1 MSYDLSALS
10 PFLADGKLNIFESA
24 YKDLRFNVRMASYI
38 MIDAAWEANLPGLSH
53 ATYGTT
59 DLWRVILYA
68 NGLSDPIN
76 DIVVGKRIGLPDLNS
91 VASFLLRSKATIP
104 TLVI

>member
-1 MSYDLSALS
+1 MSLKISELSD
-10 PFLADGKLNIFESA
+10 FYTNGVLNIFESA
-24 YKDLRFNVRMASYI
+24 YKDLRFNVSMASYI
-38 MIDAAWEANLPGLSH
+38 TIDAAYEANLPGLSD

-76 DIVVGKRIGLPDLNS
+76 DVVVGTRIGLPDLSS
-91 VASFLLRSKATIP
+91 VAAYLNRTRVLAQVEI
-104 TLVI
+104 